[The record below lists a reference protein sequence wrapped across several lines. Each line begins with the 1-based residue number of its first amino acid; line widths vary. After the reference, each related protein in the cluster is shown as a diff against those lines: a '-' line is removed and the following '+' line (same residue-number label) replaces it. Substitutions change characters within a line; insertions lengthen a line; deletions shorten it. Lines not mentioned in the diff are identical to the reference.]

1 MDHGPESRGCRS
13 GKAGHPLKT
22 AGPAPVGRVSQ
33 MTFAQAQAA
42 AWANKVRRG
51 FNTTDESEEF
61 CLLMAEVGEAVDAW
75 RKHRAP
81 RPGRIHRAL
90 ARLRVRPLP
99 PAVTDLQPVRLEV
112 ADVILFA
119 LSIAQMTGFDAG
131 DAVAEKL
138 RLNQARTYRQLPGGG
153 HVQDRRV

>member
-1 MDHGPESRGCRS
+1 M
-13 GKAGHPLKT
+13 KT
-22 AGPAPVGRVSQ
+22 AEPAPVGRLGQ
-33 MTFAQAQAA
+33 LTFAQAQAA

-51 FNTTDESEEF
+51 FNTTDVSEEF

-81 RPGRIHRAL
+81 RPGRIRRAL
-90 ARLRVRPLP
+90 AWLRVRPLP

-112 ADVILFA
+112 ADAILFL

-138 RLNQARTYRQLPGGG
+138 RVNQARAYRRLPGGA
-153 HVQDRRV
+153 HVRDRRA